1 MPSLTGYASEEQ
13 LKEVERLVSEGKH
26 EDSSEVVNA
35 ALRYYLHNK
44 FGVET

>member
-1 MPSLTGYASEEQ
+1 MPSLTGYATEEQ
-13 LKEVERLVSEGKH
+13 MKEVKRLVGEGKH
-26 EDSSEVVNA
+26 EDPSEVVNS